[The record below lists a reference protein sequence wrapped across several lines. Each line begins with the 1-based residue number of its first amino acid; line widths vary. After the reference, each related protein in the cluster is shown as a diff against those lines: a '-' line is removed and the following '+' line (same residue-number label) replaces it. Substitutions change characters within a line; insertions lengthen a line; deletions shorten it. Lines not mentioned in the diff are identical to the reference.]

1 MRISVTEREDISA
14 VDLRSTAELA
24 PALVLPWLI
33 RLRYGLL
40 IGQALLILVAA
51 FVSHIELPLA
61 WLAIPL
67 AVTAL
72 SNLSLRALIARFS
85 ARNILGLTLAI
96 DVLCL
101 TAVLALSGGAA
112 NPFSL
117 LYLVQITLSAVV
129 LSKAWTWSLGALSI
143 LAFGF
148 LFIAHV
154 PVPVLEGHHPA
165 QGFSAHLF
173 GMWIAFVAAALLISV
188 LIGKVSEALRSHEQ
202 EVLRLQNQLSRQERI
217 ASIATLAAGA
227 AHELGT
233 PLATIAIVA
242 RELERYAAGELPD
255 PHVASEARL
264 IRTEVD
270 RCGSILHG
278 MSAQGAEFIG
288 ETPSLIRVSDLMSQL
303 RNSFPEPQRDSIA
316 AEVDGDFQATLPVET
331 TRQVLAALVKNG
343 LDASAA
349 NQPVKLACDISG
361 DRLRFVVQDSGKG
374 MSPETLKRIGEP
386 FFTTKGPQKGMGLGT
401 FLVRVF
407 AENLHG
413 SLVFDSVVD
422 QGTTATLELP
432 LVP

>member
-14 VDLRSTAELA
+14 ADLRPAAELA

-40 IGQALLILVAA
+40 IGQAMLICVAS

-67 AVTAL
+67 LVTAV
-72 SNLSLRALIARFS
+72 SNLLLRALIARFS
-85 ARNILGLTLAI
+85 ARNVLGLTLTL
-96 DVLCL
+96 DVLSL
-101 TAVLALSGGAA
+101 TGVLALSGGAA

-143 LAFGF
+143 LSFGF
-148 LFIAHV
+148 LFLAHV

-202 EVLRLQNQLSRQERI
+202 EVLRLQSQLNRQERI

-233 PLATIAIVA
+233 PLATIAVVA
-242 RELERYAAGELPD
+242 RELEHYAAGSVPD
-255 PHVASEARL
+255 PHLATEARL

-278 MSAQGAEFIG
+278 MSAQGAELIG
-288 ETPSLIRVSDLMSQL
+288 ETPTLIRVRDLMNQL
-303 RNSFPEPQRDSIA
+303 RNSFPESQRHAIA
-316 AEVDGDFQATLPVET
+316 AEVDGDLEATLPVET

-343 LDASAA
+343 IDASSVG
-349 NQPVKLACDISG
+349 QPVKLACGISG
-361 DRLRFVVQDSGKG
+361 DMLRFVVQDTGKG
-374 MSPETLKRIGEP
+374 MTPETLKRVGEP

-401 FLVRVF
+401 FLVCVF

-422 QGTTATLELP
+422 QGTTAILELP
-432 LVP
+432 LVT